1 MQENTCATANLPS
14 KEVTLVRIGYGEVDI
29 TPQLGIPCALGVD
42 DECEE
47 IFDPISVIA
56 VAIGSGDET
65 LILTAADL
73 IGLGRPET
81 LELRGLVSEATG
93 VPADRV
99 VIHCTHTHEAPST
112 RIKYGEYLLERGL
125 IAYDPA
131 YWERLQQAWVEAART
146 AIADM
151 SSATAAW
158 GVAKVDRVASN
169 RRVTEPDGQITLR
182 SSRAAGT
189 AGRYPEGNIDPFV
202 RVLRFDREEA
212 APVALITYCCHPSVA
227 GGDEGPYI
235 TADICGV
242 ARAVLHD
249 ANGCSSIYMTGACGN
264 TNPGKYAGLKSRK
277 QDVMTLGYRLADA
290 AQKAYET
297 AEPLDSSRVSWGY
310 RTVQLELREGF
321 ETAQELQA
329 EVEQL
334 VAEHKELNARGEK
347 DPGGKF
353 RRPLNRYLAATYA
366 DAGKLTTEVCA
377 LRLGDKGLIFY
388 PAECFLELAYC
399 LYAQYG
405 QENIAVIEN
414 CDNTPAYILPP
425 EAYAGGYEAS
435 ACHTA
440 PTAFGTLVGA
450 ALDLLAEAGLQ

>member
-1 MQENTCATANLPS
+1 LE
-14 KEVTLVRIGYGEVDI
+14 IGYGEIDI
-29 TPQLGIPCALGVD
+29 TPELGIPCALGVD

-56 VAIGSGDET
+56 IALGFRDET
-65 LILTAADL
+65 VILTAADL

-81 LELRGLVSEATG
+81 LELRGLVSAATG
-93 VPADRV
+93 VPADHV

-112 RIKYGEYLLERGL
+112 RIKYGEYLLEKGL
-125 IAYDPA
+125 TAYDPA
-131 YWERLQQAWVEAART
+131 YWERLKQAWVEATQA
-146 AIADM
+146 AIADTAA
-151 SSATAAW
+151 ATAAW
-158 GVAKVDRVASN
+158 GMAKVDRVASN
-169 RRVTEPDGQITLR
+169 RRVTEPDGHITLR
-182 SSRAAGT
+182 SSRAAET

-242 ARAVLHD
+242 ARAVLRET
-249 ANGCSSIYMTGACGN
+249 NGCSSIYMTGACGN
-264 TNPGKYAGLKSRK
+264 TNPGKYAGLKTRK
-277 QDVMTLGYRLADA
+277 QDVMALGYRLGTA
-290 AQKAYET
+290 AQDAYET
-297 AEPLDSSRVSWGY
+297 AEPIDSNQISWGY
-310 RTVQLELREGF
+310 QAVQLELREDF
-321 ETAQELQA
+321 ETAEELRA
-329 EVEQL
+329 EVDRL

-347 DPGGKF
+347 VPGGKF

-366 DAGKLTTEVCA
+366 DDGKLTTEVCA
-377 LRLGDKGLIFY
+377 LRLGDKGLVFY

-405 QENIAVIEN
+405 QENIATVEN
-414 CDNTPAYILPP
+414 CDNTPAYLLPP

-435 ACHTA
+435 ACRTA

-450 ALDLLAEAGLQ
+450 ALDLLAEAGL